1 VDFVQ
6 VLSTKLSVPPL
17 RSTLLSAWLSQLKLP
32 ATWLSLDDGDS
43 EPVRFLTYLGF
54 ALDNLSAWC
63 WHRVTMF
70 YRSCK
75 DRFAAPEKIS
85 ALPWLGIARAWF
97 VGAGMIEQS
106 LQLLDECD
114 PYSW

>member
-1 VDFVQ
+1 
-6 VLSTKLSVPPL
+6 
-17 RSTLLSAWLSQLKLP
+17 
-32 ATWLSLDDGDS
+32 
-43 EPVRFLTYLGF
+43 
-54 ALDNLSAWC
+54 
-63 WHRVTMF
+63 MMI